1 MTNQVKDEKNGKKSL
16 EDIAKEMKEE
26 KLTVD
31 KLKKVQKIIKLIFKE
46 VKEKFLKDEW
56 YKNLAF
62 PENIFLDGENITF
75 SEIKFL
81 KINSA
86 GTECYMDKMKN
97 LIFNTKKNKILE
109 TIHQHTIHLLGKLTY
124 YLLNANHFFVVNTL
138 YINTYPE
145 AVQYFLDVTLRY
157 YDIFTSLEQLNK
169 LEFFK
174 KEFGDKEQ
182 KECMEIASKVQST
195 TIINFN
201 NKENEKGNEIEDD
214 LNDIVFSSKNRNV
227 INYSFSIIPDCVKK
241 KFKIEEKEKL
251 FLDNHKNNEWKN
263 PFDKKIDEIYKK
275 NIGC

>member
-75 SEIKFL
+75 FEIKFP
-81 KINSA
+81 KINYA
-86 GTECYMDKMKN
+86 GTNLYMDKMKN

>member
-75 SEIKFL
+75 FEIKFP
-81 KINSA
+81 KINYA
-86 GTECYMDKMKN
+86 GTNLYMDKMKN

-214 LNDIVFSSKNRNV
+214 LNDIVFSSKIRNV

>member
-75 SEIKFL
+75 SEIKFP
-81 KINSA
+81 KINYA
-86 GTECYMDKMKN
+86 GTNLYMDKMKN

-182 KECMEIASKVQST
+182 KECMEIISKVQST

-214 LNDIVFSSKNRNV
+214 LNDIVFSSKIRNV

>member
-46 VKEKFLKDEW
+46 IKEKFLKDEW

-75 SEIKFL
+75 FEIKFP
-81 KINSA
+81 KINYA
-86 GTECYMDKMKN
+86 GTNLYMDKMKN

-157 YDIFTSLEQLNK
+157 YHTFTSLEQLNK